1 MTSPPRLAKV
11 KNVLSAAGH
20 HGLRIDKPRR
30 KAMRLSRVT
39 SRVSLAF
46 LLSATLVPPGLY
58 AQATLAAP
66 APISLA
72 KPESVGFSSQA
83 LAKMDE
89 GMQAIVDKKHL
100 SGVVTL
106 VARHGKVVQHKAYGY
121 RNLESQT
128 PMKLDTIAR
137 IYSMSKPVTG
147 VAMMMLYEEG
157 KWKPTDPISKHIPEF
172 QGLTVFAR
180 MG

>member
-1 MTSPPRLAKV
+1 MC
-11 KNVLSAAGH
+11 
-20 HGLRIDKPRR
+20 
-30 KAMRLSRVT
+30 LSRVT

-46 LLSATLVPPGLY
+46 LLSATLVSPGLY
-58 AQATLAAP
+58 AQATLTAP
-66 APISLA
+66 APIALA
-72 KPESVGFSSQA
+72 KPESVGFSSAA

-121 RNLESQT
+121 QDLESRT
-128 PMKLDTIAR
+128 PMTRDTIAR
-137 IYSMSKPVTG
+137 IYSMTKPVTG

-157 KWKPTDPISKHIPEF
+157 KWKPTDPISKHIPSSR
-172 QGLTVFAR
+172 A
-180 MG
+180 